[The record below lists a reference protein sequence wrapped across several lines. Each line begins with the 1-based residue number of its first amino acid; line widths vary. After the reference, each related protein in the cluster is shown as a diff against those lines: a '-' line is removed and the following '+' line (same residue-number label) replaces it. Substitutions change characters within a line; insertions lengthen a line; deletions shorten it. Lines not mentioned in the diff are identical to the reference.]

1 MPRYLKRILIAA
13 TLFLMGYMLLSTYVD
28 HLLKKLIETQV
39 EKFSYANYRL
49 EIADIETSLWAF
61 NAVIKDMRITKVKH
75 QHLPNERYYFTLSA
89 SRVYVKQINPID
101 LFFNHNLQL
110 RELLI
115 EEPDITFDY
124 NDTINTPI
132 EKDSSLIKLYYELN
146 KVVLKNAGIHVNK
159 RSGEKFTLGV
169 HQLSYSLKEKYLL
182 IDSIKI
188 KGLNSVYHA
197 FDYDCKIEHAQLYGL
212 DLNALLNRMEFGY
225 SSCRIGALKMQMKA
239 HSLLKKRPVLNSSQ
253 LTPIQSISGG
263 KINPLRIDYL
273 LISYQSKQDFVE
285 VAAKQFFYAS
295 KQLSMHQIDLK
306 LNQKHHTTSNIDK
319 VVITG
324 FDADR
329 LINEKHISISRLIIE
344 HPIIKSSLKVH
355 ENYVKALPNTADHIG
370 YSVDCIKEL
379 VIHNGVLQL
388 SDKRKPH
395 LLFDVQHIALL
406 VKNLDP
412 QYLYRPNETSTP
424 DHIMMTS
431 GKVHINFPN
440 NIYHLNMQ
448 ATAYNTHEKRLQID
462 SLKMQSNYNKNTF
475 YTHVKKQVSRIDLK
489 VHQLG
494 LNGFDFYH
502 LFNNNQLTASSL
514 DADWLSANFYKNK
527 QVPLGANDYMLFPQ
541 QLIDNIPYPICIKQ
555 VNIKGGQ
562 IKSEILNQGA
572 CRAGV
577 IIIDQL
583 KARFENIDNRD
594 YQGNIM
600 KASLTGRLAGSGK
613 MKVNAIF
620 DMFAKDY
627 KHQVRAEIGSMPFQQ
642 LNSFMLDFAS
652 IEIMSG
658 QLNEAIIDISGNN
671 QKLDCNLY
679 LGYNN
684 LSMNLLKNQNK
695 KHKRYRNIAS
705 ALANTLIYKNNP
717 EPGKRVR
724 LTNIVYTYEPR
735 KFIVGNWITASFN
748 ALLITTAPKAAAALE
763 IVGAHQ
769 QPDSLPQRRTPKWLQ
784 RFLKKS
790 RLK

>member
-1 MPRYLKRILIAA
+1 
-13 TLFLMGYMLLSTYVD
+13 
-28 HLLKKLIETQV
+28 
-39 EKFSYANYRL
+39 
-49 EIADIETSLWAF
+49 
-61 NAVIKDMRITKVKH
+61 
-75 QHLPNERYYFTLSA
+75 
-89 SRVYVKQINPID
+89 
-101 LFFNHNLQL
+101 
-110 RELLI
+110 
-115 EEPDITFDY
+115 
-124 NDTINTPI
+124 
-132 EKDSSLIKLYYELN
+132 
-146 KVVLKNAGIHVNK
+146 
-159 RSGEKFTLGV
+159 
-169 HQLSYSLKEKYLL
+169 
-182 IDSIKI
+182 
-188 KGLNSVYHA
+188 
-197 FDYDCKIEHAQLYGL
+197 
-212 DLNALLNRMEFGY
+212 
-225 SSCRIGALKMQMKA
+225 
-239 HSLLKKRPVLNSSQ
+239 
-253 LTPIQSISGG
+253 
-263 KINPLRIDYL
+263 
-273 LISYQSKQDFVE
+273 
-285 VAAKQFFYAS
+285 
-295 KQLSMHQIDLK
+295 
-306 LNQKHHTTSNIDK
+306 
-319 VVITG
+319 
-324 FDADR
+324 
-329 LINEKHISISRLIIE
+329 
-344 HPIIKSSLKVH
+344 
-355 ENYVKALPNTADHIG
+355 
-370 YSVDCIKEL
+370 
-379 VIHNGVLQL
+379 
-388 SDKRKPH
+388 
-395 LLFDVQHIALL
+395 
-406 VKNLDP
+406 
-412 QYLYRPNETSTP
+412 
-424 DHIMMTS
+424 
-431 GKVHINFPN
+431 
-440 NIYHLNMQ
+440 
-448 ATAYNTHEKRLQID
+448 
-462 SLKMQSNYNKNTF
+462 
-475 YTHVKKQVSRIDLK
+475 
-489 VHQLG
+489 
-494 LNGFDFYH
+494 
-502 LFNNNQLTASSL
+502 L

-572 CRAGV
+572 SRAGV

-583 KARFENIDNRD
+583 QARFENIDNRD
-594 YQGNIM
+594 YQGNVM

-724 LTNIVYTYEPR
+724 LTNTVYTYEPR
-735 KFIVGNWITASFN
+735 KFIVGNWITATFN

>member
-1 MPRYLKRILIAA
+1 
-13 TLFLMGYMLLSTYVD
+13 
-28 HLLKKLIETQV
+28 
-39 EKFSYANYRL
+39 
-49 EIADIETSLWAF
+49 
-61 NAVIKDMRITKVKH
+61 
-75 QHLPNERYYFTLSA
+75 
-89 SRVYVKQINPID
+89 
-101 LFFNHNLQL
+101 
-110 RELLI
+110 
-115 EEPDITFDY
+115 
-124 NDTINTPI
+124 
-132 EKDSSLIKLYYELN
+132 
-146 KVVLKNAGIHVNK
+146 
-159 RSGEKFTLGV
+159 
-169 HQLSYSLKEKYLL
+169 
-182 IDSIKI
+182 
-188 KGLNSVYHA
+188 
-197 FDYDCKIEHAQLYGL
+197 
-212 DLNALLNRMEFGY
+212 
-225 SSCRIGALKMQMKA
+225 
-239 HSLLKKRPVLNSSQ
+239 
-253 LTPIQSISGG
+253 
-263 KINPLRIDYL
+263 
-273 LISYQSKQDFVE
+273 
-285 VAAKQFFYAS
+285 
-295 KQLSMHQIDLK
+295 
-306 LNQKHHTTSNIDK
+306 
-319 VVITG
+319 
-324 FDADR
+324 
-329 LINEKHISISRLIIE
+329 
-344 HPIIKSSLKVH
+344 VH

-370 YSVDCIKEL
+370 YSVERIGEL

-388 SDKRKPH
+388 SDKLKPH

-448 ATAYNTHEKRLQID
+448 ATAYNSREQRLQID
-462 SLKMQSNYNKNTF
+462 SLKMQSNYNKKTF

-502 LFNNNQLTASSL
+502 LFNNNQLKANTL

-572 CRAGV
+572 SRAGV

-583 KARFENIDNRD
+583 QARFENIDNRD
-594 YQGNIM
+594 YQGNVM

-724 LTNIVYTYEPR
+724 LTNTIYTYEPR